1 MSDWET
7 IETAVVAWLES
18 QSGCPVVIT
27 EREPPPATFPYLGL
41 EFQGPAR
48 IGIDEI
54 RTSSAGED
62 VAIETR
68 GQRQFT
74 AIVDVFSSQPDPPYD
89 REKSAMYLAAK
100 LQDSLGLPAVL
111 DPMREAGLSFVGT
124 APVENPGNTVEDDA
138 LVERRKLS
146 ARFAF
151 ATSHIEFVESIATVD
166 VAEEGGT

>member
-7 IETAVVAWLES
+7 IETALISWLES
-18 QSGCPVVIT
+18 QCGYPVVIT
-27 EREPPPATFPYLGL
+27 ERGPPPVTYPYLGL

-48 IGIDEI
+48 IGRDEI

-62 VAIETR
+62 VALEIR

-74 AIVDVFSSQPDPPYD
+74 AIVDVFSSQPEPPYD
-89 REKSAMYLAAK
+89 REKSAMHLAAK
-100 LQDSLGLPAVL
+100 VQDSLGLPFVL
-111 DPMREAGLSFVGT
+111 DSMREAGLSFLGT
-124 APVENPGNTVEDDA
+124 APIENPGSMVEEDK
-138 LVERRKLS
+138 LVERRRLS

-151 ATSHIEFVESIATVD
+151 ATSHIEYVESIATVD